1 MTKNEKKIDLF
12 GLFYKNSL
20 LVEVIIVMVVFQ
32 LLTNGAFLSVA
43 NISNIIMQ
51 GATYALI
58 SISMCLVIITGNS
71 DLSAGRFLGMLGMI
85 AAMMMVLNQDIPA
98 WVALIAV
105 YAIALVFGIWHGFW
119 IGYMKLPAFIVT
131 LATQLVFQGINQLIS
146 NGRIYGPIRGIV
158 LEMGSG
164 FLPTFGETNITTLVF
179 GILMIVAY
187 IVFTIMKEKKTI
199 AQGLAEPRWN
209 KVIPKMA
216 AISALTLVVTFILY
230 QHKGFAWAMLI
241 LLGLTLFI
249 SYVSNNTRFG
259 RYIYAIGGNRDA
271 AALSGINVSKETM
284 KLYILQALIV
294 ATAAMVCLGRLN
306 SATASTGMGYEF
318 TAITGCVV
326 GGTAISGGRGTV
338 IGAVVGTILMAGL
351 ENGMGIMNLNPAM
364 QYIVKGAVLL
374 FAIALDAYANNRK
387 AKTVQQA

>member
-1 MTKNEKKIDLF
+1 
-12 GLFYKNSL
+12 
-20 LVEVIIVMVVFQ
+20 
-32 LLTNGAFLSVA
+32 
-43 NISNIIMQ
+43 
-51 GATYALI
+51 
-58 SISMCLVIITGNS
+58 
-71 DLSAGRFLGMLGMI
+71 
-85 AAMMMVLNQDIPA
+85 
-98 WVALIAV
+98 
-105 YAIALVFGIWHGFW
+105 
-119 IGYMKLPAFIVT
+119 
-131 LATQLVFQGINQLIS
+131 
-146 NGRIYGPIRGIV
+146 
-158 LEMGSG
+158 
-164 FLPTFGETNITTLVF
+164 
-179 GILMIVAY
+179 
-187 IVFTIMKEKKTI
+187 MKEKKTI